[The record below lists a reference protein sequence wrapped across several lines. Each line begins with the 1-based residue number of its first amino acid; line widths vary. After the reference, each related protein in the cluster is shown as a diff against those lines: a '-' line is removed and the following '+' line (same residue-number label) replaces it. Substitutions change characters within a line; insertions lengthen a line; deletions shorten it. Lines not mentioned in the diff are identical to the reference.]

1 MNTVLPSP
9 HLGAPLGAIDA
20 LNRECF
26 CFSLDPDALARA
38 LDSELGRPGLSDMVR
53 LRCPF
58 LFAALPVFV
67 AAPQMQRMAQVM
79 QAVESV
85 VALPA
90 YREQVLAA
98 APAIARIGTRGP
110 LGVFFGYDFHLDQ
123 GGHLGLIEINTN
135 AGGAMLNAVL
145 ARAQRACCAVVDSM
159 VPTLASVAAFE
170 QRIVDMFR
178 HEWQLSGRT
187 RALASIAIVDG
198 APEDQYLYPEF
209 LLFQQLFERHGLRAV
224 IADPAALAW
233 RDGVLWHG
241 DLAIDLV
248 YNRLTD
254 FYLEQ
259 SGSAALRE
267 AFVQQA
273 VVLTPHPQAH
283 ALYADKRHLALF
295 SNAARLEAL
304 GVPHATQQ
312 ILLKHVPRTE
322 VVDAAD
328 AQRLW
333 DARRSL
339 FFKPVA
345 GFGSRAAYRGDKLT
359 KRVWQDILAGDYV
372 AQAIVTPGERMVD
385 DVDAVNAANASSADS
400 AANSANAENTESA
413 VKAMKFDLR
422 AYTYDGAVQWVA
434 ARLYQGQ
441 TTNFRTPGG
450 GFAPVYSSVDASGR
464 TLQGGAGNRGA
475 EVAEHASYVFL
486 LDEGSGVHPVPHALY
501 VALARGEA
509 SAPPLAGQ
517 TLRLADWYVRLK
529 EGAPDTVVNETY
541 SVVRFDAQ
549 GRVDWTRTPANPGA
563 PAANPHRPDVAI
575 MAEDAVWPTV
585 AERERMRV
593 LLFGGDESP
602 GSPSSVPAAC
612 APSHCSNKS
621 SATGELPC
629 R

>member
-1 MNTVLPSP
+1 MNAVLPSP
-9 HLGAPLGAIDA
+9 PVAAPRGAIDA

-26 CFSLDPDALARA
+26 CFSLDQAALARA
-38 LDSELGRPGLSDMVR
+38 LDSELGQPGLSEMVR
-53 LRCPF
+53 QRCPF

-67 AAPQMQRMAQVM
+67 ATPQLQRMAQVM
-79 QAVESV
+79 QAVEAV

-98 APAIARIGTRGP
+98 APAVARLGTGGP
-110 LGVFFGYDFHLDQ
+110 RGVFFGYDFHLDQ
-123 GGHLGLIEINTN
+123 GHLGLIEINTN

-145 ARAQRACCAVVDSM
+145 ARAQRACCTAVDAM

-178 HEWQLSGRT
+178 REWHLAGRT
-187 RALASIAIVDG
+187 QPLASIAIVDA
-198 APEDQYLYPEF
+198 APEEQYLYPEF
-209 LLFQQLFERHGLRAV
+209 LLFQQLFQRQGLQAV
-224 IADPAALAW
+224 IADPAALEW

-259 SGSAALRE
+259 APSAALRE
-267 AFVQQA
+267 AYLQHA
-273 VVLTPHPQAH
+273 VVLTPNPQAH

-295 SNAARLEAL
+295 SDAARLQSL
-304 GVPHATQQ
+304 GVAPATQQ
-312 ILLKHVPRTE
+312 ILLEHVPRTE

-333 DARRSL
+333 DARRGL

-372 AQAIVTPGERMVD
+372 AQAIVAPGERMVD
-385 DVDAVNAANASSADS
+385 DHGAVKA
-400 AANSANAENTESA
+400 T
-413 VKAMKFDLR
+413 KAMKFDLR

-450 GFAPVYSSVDASGR
+450 GFAPVYSSVDVSGR
-464 TLQGGAGNRGA
+464 TLQACADKSDADAG
-475 EVAEHASYVFL
+475 HASYVFL
-486 LDEGSGVHPVPHALY
+486 LDQGSGVHGVPHALY
-501 VALARGEA
+501 VALARGQG
-509 SAPPLAGQ
+509 SAPALAGQ

-529 EGAPDTVVNETY
+529 DAEPDTVVNETY
-541 SVVRFDAQ
+541 SLVRFDAQ
-549 GRVDWTRTPANPGA
+549 GRVDWAQTPAIPVT
-563 PAANPHRPDVAI
+563 PAAHPHRPDVQTVP
-575 MAEDAVWPTV
+575 EDAAWPTV
-585 AERERMRV
+585 AERARMRE
-593 LLFGGDESP
+593 LLFGGTESP
-602 GSPSSVPAAC
+602 GSPASAQPTART
-612 APSHCSNKS
+612 PSHCSNES
-621 SATGELPC
+621 PGTGEPPC

>member
-1 MNTVLPSP
+1 MNAVLPSP
-9 HLGAPLGAIDA
+9 QLGSPRSAIDA
-20 LNRECF
+20 LNSACF

-38 LDSELGRPGLSDMVR
+38 LDAELGQPGLSEMVSQ
-53 LRCPF
+53 RCPF

-67 AAPQMQRMAQVM
+67 ATPQLQRMAQVM

-98 APAIARIGTRGP
+98 APAIARLGTSGP
-110 LGVFFGYDFHLDQ
+110 LGVFFGYDFHLNQ
-123 GGHLGLIEINTN
+123 GQLGLIEINTN

-145 ARAQRACCAVVDSM
+145 ARAQRACCAAVDAM

-170 QRIVDMFR
+170 QGIVEMFHR
-178 HEWQLSGRT
+178 EWHLAGRT
-187 RALASIAIVDG
+187 RPLASIAIVDA
-198 APEDQYLYPEF
+198 APEEQYLYPEF
-209 LLFQQLFERHGLRAV
+209 LLFQRLFQRHGLRAV
-224 IADPAALAW
+224 IADPAALEW

-259 SGSAALRE
+259 ASSAPLRE
-267 AFVQQA
+267 AYVQQA

-295 SNAARLEAL
+295 SDAARLQAL
-304 GVPHATQQ
+304 GVPQATQQ
-312 ILLKHVPRTE
+312 VLLAHVPRTE

-333 DARRSL
+333 DTRRSL

-372 AQAIVTPGERMVD
+372 AQAIVAPGERRVGD
-385 DVDAVNAANASSADS
+385 EDTA
-400 AANSANAENTESA
+400 
-413 VKAMKFDLR
+413 KAMKFDLR

-450 GFAPVYSSVDASGR
+450 GFAPVYSSVDVSGR
-464 TLQGGAGNRGA
+464 TLQACTGDSDVHVAAG
-475 EVAEHASYVFL
+475 HASYVFL
-486 LDEGSGVHPVPHALY
+486 LDDERGVHAVPHALY
-501 VALARGEA
+501 VALARGQA
-509 SAPPLAGQ
+509 TAAALAGQ

-529 EGAPDTVVNETY
+529 DAAPDTVVNETY
-541 SVVRFDAQ
+541 SLVRFDAQ
-549 GRVDWTRTPANPGA
+549 GRVDRTTGA
-563 PAANPHRPDVAI
+563 EAD
-575 MAEDAVWPTV
+575 DWPTA
-585 AERERMRV
+585 AEREQMRA
-593 LLFGGDESP
+593 LLFGGTESP
-602 GSPSSVPAAC
+602 GSPSSALPSAK
-612 APSHCSNKS
+612 APSHCANT
-621 SATGELPC
+621 APGTGEPPC

>member
-1 MNTVLPSP
+1 M
-9 HLGAPLGAIDA
+9 
-20 LNRECF
+20 LNSACF
-26 CFSLDPDALARA
+26 CFSLDEEALARA
-38 LDSELGRPGLSDMVR
+38 LDSELGQPGLSEMVR
-53 LRCPF
+53 QRCPF
-58 LFAALPVFV
+58 LFAAVPVFV
-67 AAPQMQRMAQVM
+67 ATPQLRRMALVM

-98 APAIARIGTRGP
+98 APAIAQLGTSGP
-110 LGVFFGYDFHLDQ
+110 LGVFFGYDFHLNQD
-123 GGHLGLIEINTN
+123 HLGLIEINTN

-145 ARAQRACCAVVDSM
+145 ARAQRACCAAVDSM

-178 HEWQLSGRT
+178 REWQRSH
-187 RALASIAIVDG
+187 LAEPARPLTSIAIVDL
-198 APEDQYLYPEF
+198 APEEQYLYPEF

-224 IADPAALAW
+224 IADPATLEW
-233 RDGVLWHG
+233 RDGALWHG
-241 DLAIDLV
+241 DIAIDLV

-259 SGSAALRE
+259 PSSAALRE
-267 AFVQQA
+267 AYVQQA

-295 SNAARLEAL
+295 SDAARLHAL
-304 GVPHATQQ
+304 GVPEATQQ
-312 ILLKHVPRTE
+312 ILLEHVPHTE

-333 DARRSL
+333 DARRRL
-339 FFKPVA
+339 FFKPTT

-372 AQAIVTPGERMVD
+372 AQAIVAPGERMVD
-385 DVDAVNAANASSADS
+385 DDETVSAG
-400 AANSANAENTESA
+400 
-413 VKAMKFDLR
+413 KAMKFDLR

-450 GFAPVYSSVDASGR
+450 GFAPVYSSADASGR
-464 TLQGGAGNRGA
+464 SLQACTGDNDNDSEGAA
-475 EVAEHASYVFL
+475 HASYVFL
-486 LDEGSGVHPVPHALY
+486 LDDAEGVHAVPHSLY

-509 SAPPLAGQ
+509 TALPLAGQ

-529 EGAPDTVVNETY
+529 NAAPDTVVNETY
-541 SVVRFDAQ
+541 SRLRFDAQ
-549 GRVDWTRTPANPGA
+549 GRVDPAHTLSTSATPAA
-563 PAANPHRPDVAI
+563 PSTHIDVRPVTENAA
-575 MAEDAVWPTV
+575 WPTA
-585 AERERMRV
+585 AERERMRQ
-593 LLFGGDESP
+593 LLFGDAESP
-602 GSPSSVPAAC
+602 DALAVSAPSGTS
-612 APSHCSNKS
+612 PSHCSNGQPG
-621 SATGELPC
+621 AREPTC